1 MPAAKQRKQKF
12 DLLRGM
18 RQTGHNLIPG
28 TTTARL
34 IKQTSARPETLRPGA
49 ERTNRLPPPSF
60 ETTPSLG
67 GDGPP
72 PGPRPK
78 ADGGATSPRLK
89 ARVPLFEITLLV
101 VLLALGWATFRTYTA
116 LNEFNRRTPPAP
128 AVPEVEEAAEIPE
141 PVEPPESKPQNPQDI
156 QEILRLSALLDTK
169 DRYTDLADQLEPGL
183 AELRNALQGY
193 LRDKDRAEIARYR
206 QKSRALD
213 AWLRKQQADVDA
225 RKLQSL
231 RDWLAGLPPTNSPA
245 VVVNLDQLLGLA
257 QFAFSNY
264 LAAVPLAEGQ
274 PLSPDLVQQK
284 LARAAEPEQDLLVL
298 SRQLRAQAAA
308 IDTFV
313 KQRQQATTPPPPAP
327 KIVKV
332 PRPVRLVGDGGAA
345 AIAAFDRLVGDIRAA
360 FQPLFYVLVTT
371 LIVQSALLIVSLYT
385 RMIVIPL
392 RQKLIENNT
401 AIEHQKK
408 LTHFARLATGLAHE
422 IRNPLTAIN
431 VRLFTLQK
439 SMSKGTSEHSDAALI
454 RNEIDRLEQILKDFL
469 KLARPS
475 EPRFTPLTA
484 EPVLREMHDLFTP
497 QLKRLSIAL
506 KMDAMSPVQFLA
518 DPLQLKQ
525 VLINLIQNAA
535 DSIGSRGTITLRA
548 RGADS
553 RLSGRPVKAVVLE
566 IQDTGSGIPPEVQER
581 LFDPFFSTK
590 DNGTGLGLAIAA
602 KIIDQ
607 HKGTLDFET
616 QLGHGTVFRIVLP
629 ASVQ

>member
-1 MPAAKQRKQKF
+1 M
-12 DLLRGM
+12 
-18 RQTGHNLIPG
+18 
-28 TTTARL
+28 
-34 IKQTSARPETLRPGA
+34 
-49 ERTNRLPPPSF
+49 
-60 ETTPSLG
+60 
-67 GDGPP
+67 
-72 PGPRPK
+72 
-78 ADGGATSPRLK
+78 SPRLK
-89 ARVPLFEITLLV
+89 ARIPLFEITLLV

-128 AVPEVEEAAEIPE
+128 TVPVVEDAPEIPE
-141 PVEPPESKPQNPQDI
+141 PPETKTRNPQDI
-156 QEILRLSALLDTK
+156 QEILKLSALLDTK

-183 AELRNALQGY
+183 AELRDALQGY

-206 QKSRALD
+206 QKSRTLE
-213 AWLRKQQADVDA
+213 AWLRKQQANIDQ

-231 RDWLAGLPPTNSPA
+231 RNWLAGLPPTNSPA
-245 VVVNLDQLLGLA
+245 VVVNLDQLLGKA
-257 QFAFSNY
+257 QTTFSNY
-264 LAAVPLAEGQ
+264 LAAIPLAEGQ

-284 LARAAEPEQDLLVL
+284 LAKAAEPEQDLLAL
-298 SRQLRAQAAA
+298 SRQLRTQAVA

-313 KQRQQATTPPPPAP
+313 KQRQQATTTPAP
-327 KIVKV
+327 TPKV
-332 PRPVRLVGDGGAA
+332 IRSARPIRLVGDGGPAA
-345 AIAAFDRLVGDIRAA
+345 RAAFEKLVADIRAA

-371 LIVQSALLIVSLYT
+371 LIVQCALLIVSLYT
-385 RMIVIPL
+385 RMIVFPL

-454 RNEIDRLEQILKDFL
+454 RNEIDRLEQILKNFL

-475 EPRFTPLTA
+475 EPKFTPLAA
-484 EPVLREMHDLFTP
+484 EPAFREVHDLFAP
-497 QLKRLSIAL
+497 QLKRLSIGL
-506 KMDAMSPVQFLA
+506 RMDSMSPVPFLA

-535 DSIGSRGTITLRA
+535 DSIGSKGTVTLRS
-548 RGADS
+548 RSGES
-553 RLSGRPVKAVVLE
+553 RLGGRLTRTVVLE
-566 IQDTGSGIPPEVQER
+566 IEDTGPGISPEVQER

-590 DNGTGLGLAIAA
+590 ENGTGLGLAIAA

-616 QLGHGTVFRIVLP
+616 RLGHGTVFRIVLP
-629 ASVQ
+629 ASDQ

>member
-1 MPAAKQRKQKF
+1 M
-12 DLLRGM
+12 
-18 RQTGHNLIPG
+18 
-28 TTTARL
+28 
-34 IKQTSARPETLRPGA
+34 
-49 ERTNRLPPPSF
+49 
-60 ETTPSLG
+60 
-67 GDGPP
+67 
-72 PGPRPK
+72 GPR
-78 ADGGATSPRLK
+78 
-89 ARVPLFEITLLV
+89 ARIPLFEIALLLV
-101 VLLALGWATFRTYTA
+101 TLALGWATFRTYIA

-128 AVPEVEEAAEIPE
+128 QPMVVEDVPEIT
-141 PVEPPESKPQNPQDI
+141 EPPATKTQNPQDI
-156 QEILRLSALLDTK
+156 QEILKLSALLDAK

-183 AELRNALQGY
+183 AELRDALQGY

-206 QKSRALD
+206 QKSRTLE
-213 AWLRKQQADVDA
+213 AWLRKQQANVDQ

-245 VVVNLDQLLGLA
+245 VAVNLDQLLSRA
-257 QFAFSNY
+257 QFTFSNY

-284 LARAAEPEQDLLVL
+284 LAKAAEPEQDLLAL
-298 SRQLRAQAAA
+298 SRQLRAQAVA

-313 KQRQQATTPPPPAP
+313 KQRQQATTVPAPAP
-327 KIVKV
+327 KVI
-332 PRPVRLVGDGGAA
+332 RPARPIRLVGDGGAA
-345 AIAAFDRLVGDIRAA
+345 AIAAFVNLVGDIRVA

-371 LIVQSALLIVSLYT
+371 LIVQCALMIVSLYT

-454 RNEIDRLEQILKDFL
+454 RNEIDRLEQILKNFL

-475 EPRFTPLTA
+475 EPKFTPLAA
-484 EPVLREMHDLFTP
+484 EPAFREVHDLFAP

-506 KMDAMSPVQFLA
+506 RMDSMSAVPFLA

-535 DSIGSRGTITLRA
+535 DSIGSKGTITLR
-548 RGADS
+548 S
-553 RLSGRPVKAVVLE
+553 RSGEGRLGGRPTRTVALE
-566 IQDTGSGIPPEVQER
+566 IEDTGPGISPEVQER

-590 DNGTGLGLAIAA
+590 ENGTGLGLAIAA

-616 QLGHGTVFRIVLP
+616 RLGHGTVFRIMLP
-629 ASVQ
+629 ASDQ